1 MFTKMIAATA
11 LATAT
16 LAGVATAQDGDTF
29 TGPYVVGEV
38 GYENGPVGFDQILV
52 GGAIGYSV
60 PLNQQFFV
68 AGEAE
73 IHWSESDIVDF
84 TWGITGN
91 LGYRLDEDFAV
102 IARAGYRNFN
112 FDTIGSGDDY
122 MLGLGFQYAI
132 NDNLSFRPILD
143 TVGFDTIGVRAGLAY
158 SF

>member
-16 LAGVATAQDGDTF
+16 LTSVATAQDGDAF

-38 GYENGPVGFDQILV
+38 GYENGPVGFDQIIL
-52 GGAIGYSV
+52 GGAAGYSV
-60 PLNQQFFV
+60 PINDRLFV

-73 IHWSESDIVDF
+73 IHWSESSLVNF
-84 TWGITGN
+84 TWGFTGN
-91 LGYRLDEDFAV
+91 VGLKLDDDFAV

-112 FDTIGSGDDY
+112 FDNFGSGDDY
-122 MLGLGFQYAI
+122 TLGLGFQYAI
-132 NDNLSFRPILD
+132 NDNVSFRPILD